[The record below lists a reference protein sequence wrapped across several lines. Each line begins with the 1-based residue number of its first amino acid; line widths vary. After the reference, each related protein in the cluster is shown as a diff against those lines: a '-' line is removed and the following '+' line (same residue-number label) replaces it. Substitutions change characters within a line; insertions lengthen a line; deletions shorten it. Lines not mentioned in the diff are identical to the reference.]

1 MVISSS
7 NVAIDAA
14 TADELAQKADALVKR
29 MDELGVKGITSSEVF
44 MMKASELVTRDPS
57 LANELG
63 KMAYELNLDAAPVI
77 AEKLKE
83 IAAV

>member
-14 TADELAQKADALVKR
+14 TADELAQKADVLFQR

-57 LANELG
+57 LAKELG